1 MCEEHGLRVF
11 ARKWPLF
18 TAFFFP
24 LLPVK
29 KEKRPGPIYDLAAN
43 VTKQTSDP
51 LIGPSLS
58 PFNSNR
64 RKIIKLIFGEFFFF
78 KKLNLKV
85 PQLNR

>member
-1 MCEEHGLRVF
+1 MAVIYR
-11 ARKWPLF
+11 
-18 TAFFFP
+18 FFFP

-64 RKIIKLIFGEFFFF
+64 RKIIKLIFGEFFFLKKIKF
-78 KKLNLKV
+78 KSPSIESMKKFN
-85 PQLNR
+85 